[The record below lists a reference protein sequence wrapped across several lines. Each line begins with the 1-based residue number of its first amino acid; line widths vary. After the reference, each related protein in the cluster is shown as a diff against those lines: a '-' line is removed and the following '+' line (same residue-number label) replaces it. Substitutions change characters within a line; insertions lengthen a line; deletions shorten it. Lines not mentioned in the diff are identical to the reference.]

1 MQCLD
6 SDNMISYQPIQFVRS
21 ALYVAVLFLII
32 YSSSLTEFFMLA
44 PKHLYNFDNFSAFGA
59 AALAQANI
67 TGTITKVIDGD
78 TVDILTPVDN
88 ESRTERIRLVLVD
101 APEYMQSGFIEAKN
115 LVMEMCLEK
124 NALVDPD
131 DNQGKSYGRIV
142 GVLYCDG
149 SNVNAEIMDKD
160 LAGIYRSY
168 CSVSEFGNSDWAKRN
183 GC

>member
-1 MQCLD
+1 MT
-6 SDNMISYQPIQFVRS
+6 SYQVIQIVRS
-21 ALYVAVLFLII
+21 ALYVAMLVLII

-59 AALAQANI
+59 GAFAQANI

-101 APEYMQSGFIEAKN
+101 APEYMQPGFIEAKN
-115 LVMEMCLEK
+115 
-124 NALVDPD
+124 P
-131 DNQGKSYGRIV
+131 
-142 GVLYCDG
+142 CDG
-149 SNVNAEIMDKD
+149 SNANAEILDKD
-160 LAGIYRSY
+160 LASIYGSF